1 VSQEIAYCKI
11 FPALGIAR
19 VGNSQE
25 HDGFFVGPEGIPG
38 SLAPN
43 EHHFKDKSGAVL
55 RQAARFRVYA
65 FDSKDRVLGEI
76 TTRQAKI
83 TWKVSLANKKS
94 GWYAFN
100 GAANALAQFDDSEP
114 AKWPL
119 RNRHLTGPERARRL
133 HIDPG
138 KPVLIMGKN
147 ACRTDAEPNKYAFVG
162 KFQDLVEVYLGELR
176 TDESGRLLVLGGR
189 GHSAAIDVDGKDVS
203 GVHWITNYAN
213 NDLWHDDTSD
223 GPVECTVEIDGHSV
237 SVRGRAWVL
246 VTPPDFAPETTN
258 IVTLFD
264 VMEEAALKY
273 RLPHPGLPAPIGTE
287 RVEFWRDIYPI
298 FGRLAG
304 YSWVSD
310 LGLRGHAKGKGG
322 DFSGEEI
329 LKALSDPNDEGG
341 QLKRNFI
348 FSRIRKPPELQG
360 GKAEAIA
367 QASGY
372 FMPALSGDEGDTV
385 TGDPTTWL
393 TVTTLQYKRL
403 EAWAHDQFVPGTRK
417 PAHHSSPADEPGIL
431 TRTVLEACAGGAFF
445 PGIEMTAIARSKK
458 AYSEAFRLSQNLEP
472 GDVTKFMA
480 VPWQA
485 DFFECNTHW
494 WPAQRPDSTITAE
507 SVDELRTAFSYEQK
521 SGDLQ
526 SLMLVRQPW
535 ARGIDTERPDPTNIQ
550 TWLFSEPK
558 SSESLPKYLD
568 RLCVALSDAD
578 SGVFSVLPGKV
589 LPVKELLPERLP
601 SLGRIQYLLQE
612 QFDLF
617 GGRYFHFV
625 VPSPYDF
632 EHSLRETETSH
643 KRRKSNRSRGDR
655 ATVHD
660 EHIDI
665 DEAHSQSKNDEY
677 IAFIQKE
684 FSGYCRH
691 ILEAFATSG
700 ETAIDY
706 YRRLSEL
713 SSSVG
718 GFIGGVG
725 AYESSVREDFTSRG
739 AHFHNLSIIEMAQCA
754 IDLVY
759 ITWSNQAG
767 DNGMVK
773 RWYHL
778 GFVTRKTLTAKNG
791 ADSDSAEAYVETE
804 RYRLRGMQY
813 RDYYYMLSNIEDF
826 PEMYDYSVVIADD
839 FLSQARE
846 AIDKQQFGDPDTI
859 IIETFFEYDANT
871 FSAKLEEIYEH
882 FREQAVAEKPWEE
895 DETKAEIIVGRVHI
909 APFNQNDGAWLRYI
923 ANAGPTDEVRGF
935 LFDVWSDEFGN
946 GNPALH
952 HGNLY
957 TTFLRNLNIA
967 LPEVTTR
974 EYADYKGFSDSDF
987 ATPVF
992 ELAISQNSD
1001 RYFPEILGMT
1011 LFLEWEVLSLASGIK
1026 RYDYHGL
1033 NSQFWRMHVGI
1044 DNAVDGHGAKARD
1057 GVILYLDNV
1066 LKQSGRE
1073 AMQREW
1079 KRIWTGFVA
1088 FATAGMGYL
1097 GSDDQIAARRPAT
1110 IYDQMKAMIGRK
1122 QHYGSLNHMN
1132 KKIGVNRIND
1142 WFDDPDGFLDE
1153 LAHSAWV
1160 VPGNPVASRILSYLT
1175 TFDGPMYEV
1184 FDANDL
1190 ALWRDWILWLGR
1202 NGTTAA
1208 VKTYQ
1213 TKSESMLR
1221 LLEEL
1226 RSSTV
1231 GTEGHTR
1238 YKLKGKSLHEWFS
1251 GNLIEFMRA
1260 LGAADSP
1267 WVTPWDAGRSPL
1279 VRDFA
1284 AGTNAMA
1291 QALDRRFSALGNQVG
1306 RLVVVR
1312 WINAGCPIPGE
1323 PIPTPKT
1330 RSEPIAPQVRRTTLV
1345 EMYGMGA
1352 VH

>member
-1 VSQEIAYCKI
+1 MSQEIAYCKI

-25 HDGFFVGPEGIPG
+25 DDGFFVGPEGIPG
-38 SLAPN
+38 SLSPN
-43 EHHFKDKSGAVL
+43 EHRFKDKSGAIL

-65 FDSKDRVLGEI
+65 FDSTDQALGEI

-100 GAANALAQFDDSEP
+100 GAAKALAQFDDSEP

-119 RNRHLTGPERARRL
+119 RNRHLKGPERVRRL

-138 KPVLIMGKN
+138 KPVLITGKG
-147 ACRTDAEPNKYAFVG
+147 ACGTVAEPNKYAFVG
-162 KFQDLVEVYLGELR
+162 RFQDLVEVYLGELR
-176 TDESGRLLVLGGR
+176 TDEFGRLLVLGGR
-189 GHSAAIDVDGKDVS
+189 GHSAAIDGDGKDVS

-237 SVRGRAWVL
+237 SVRGRGWVL

-287 RVEFWRDIYPI
+287 HVEFWRDIHPI
-298 FGRLAG
+298 LGRLAG

-322 DFSGEEI
+322 DFSSEEM
-329 LKALSDPNDEGG
+329 LTALSNPNDEGG
-341 QLKRNFI
+341 RLKRNFI
-348 FSRIRKPPELQG
+348 FSRVRKPAELQG
-360 GKAEAIA
+360 AEAVA
-367 QASGY
+367 QANGY
-372 FMPALSGDEGDTV
+372 FMPALSGDEGDTI

-417 PAHHSSPADEPGIL
+417 PARHSSLADEPGIL

-472 GDVTKFMA
+472 GDITKFMA

-494 WPAQRPDSTITAE
+494 WPAQRPDSAITAE
-507 SVDELRTAFSYEQK
+507 SVDELKTAFSYERK
-521 SGDLQ
+521 TGDLQ

-550 TWLFSEPK
+550 TWLFSEPN

-568 RLCVALSDAD
+568 RLCVKLSDAN
-578 SGVFSVLPGKV
+578 SGVFSVLPGKA
-589 LPVKELLPERLP
+589 LPVKELLSERLP
-601 SLGRIQYLLQE
+601 SLDRIQYLLQE

-632 EHSLRETETSH
+632 EHFLSETETSH
-643 KRRKSNRSRGDR
+643 KRRKSSRSREDR
-655 ATVHD
+655 TTVH
-660 EHIDI
+660 EEQTDI
-665 DEAHSQSKNDEY
+665 AEAHSQSKNDEY

-684 FSGYCRH
+684 FAGYCRH

-700 ETAIDY
+700 EAADDY

-718 GFIGGVG
+718 GFFSGVG
-725 AYESSVREDFTSRG
+725 PYESLVREDFTSRS

-759 ITWSNQAG
+759 ITRSDQAG

-791 ADSDSAEAYVETE
+791 GGSNSAEAYVETE
-804 RYRLRGMQY
+804 RHRLRGMQY

-826 PEMYDYSVVIADD
+826 PEMYDYSAVIAED

-871 FSAKLEEIYEH
+871 FSGKLEEIYEH
-882 FREQAVAEKPWEE
+882 FRAQAVAEKAWEE
-895 DETKAEIIVGRVHI
+895 DETKAEIIAGRVHI

-957 TTFLRNLNIA
+957 TTFLRNLNIT
-967 LPEVTTR
+967 LPEVTSR
-974 EYADYKGFSDSDF
+974 EYADYNGFSDSDF

-1026 RYDYHGL
+1026 RYDYHGVPSE
-1033 NSQFWRMHVGI
+1033 NFIRPGF
-1044 DNAVDGHGAKARD
+1044 AG
-1057 GVILYLDNV
+1057 
-1066 LKQSGRE
+1066 E
-1073 AMQREW
+1073 AE
-1079 KRIWTGFVA
+1079 
-1088 FATAGMGYL
+1088 
-1097 GSDDQIAARRPAT
+1097 
-1110 IYDQMKAMIGRK
+1110 
-1122 QHYGSLNHMN
+1122 
-1132 KKIGVNRIND
+1132 
-1142 WFDDPDGFLDE
+1142 
-1153 LAHSAWV
+1153 
-1160 VPGNPVASRILSYLT
+1160 
-1175 TFDGPMYEV
+1175 
-1184 FDANDL
+1184 
-1190 ALWRDWILWLGR
+1190 
-1202 NGTTAA
+1202 
-1208 VKTYQ
+1208 
-1213 TKSESMLR
+1213 
-1221 LLEEL
+1221 
-1226 RSSTV
+1226 
-1231 GTEGHTR
+1231 
-1238 YKLKGKSLHEWFS
+1238 SLHH
-1251 GNLIEFMRA
+1251 R
-1260 LGAADSP
+1260 
-1267 WVTPWDAGRSPL
+1267 V
-1279 VRDFA
+1279 
-1284 AGTNAMA
+1284 
-1291 QALDRRFSALGNQVG
+1291 
-1306 RLVVVR
+1306 
-1312 WINAGCPIPGE
+1312 
-1323 PIPTPKT
+1323 
-1330 RSEPIAPQVRRTTLV
+1330 
-1345 EMYGMGA
+1345 
-1352 VH
+1352 